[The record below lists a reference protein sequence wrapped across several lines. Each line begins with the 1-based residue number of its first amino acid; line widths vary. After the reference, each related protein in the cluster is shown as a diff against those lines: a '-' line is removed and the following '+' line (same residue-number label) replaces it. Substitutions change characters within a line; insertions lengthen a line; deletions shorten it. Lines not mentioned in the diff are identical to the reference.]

1 MILLEVIN
9 DQSIPGVNFYYVTT
23 GLFGFAVIFIIVGI
37 FNYFRKAFE
46 KMIEKMNRVEMEQ
59 VKMKGELEYQLKET
73 SDNMERIKRLERL
86 EGERYN
92 EEFADLLI
100 QKIRAITP
108 K

>member
-1 MILLEVIN
+1 MIILQIDPSVPDI
-9 DQSIPGVNFYYVTT
+9 NFYYVTT

-37 FNYFRKAFE
+37 FNYFRRVIE
-46 KMIEKMNRVEMEQ
+46 KMIEKMNRVELEQ
-59 VKMKGELEYQLKET
+59 VKMKGEMEYQIKET

-92 EEFADLLI
+92 EEFAELLI

-108 K
+108 